1 MGQYG
6 NQPDFGTEATN
17 DVQIVTKGEAATRI
31 GYLGGAC
38 LYVGTGG
45 DINVIMTGT
54 QGGGQPYSPV
64 FFKNVPP
71 GSILPV
77 IVDYVIA
84 GSPKFGPTTVE
95 DLVALK

>member
-6 NQPDFGTEATN
+6 NQPDFGTEADD
-17 DVQIVTKGEAATRI
+17 DVQIVTKAQSDARTGF
-31 GYLGGAC
+31 LGGAC

-45 DINVIMTGT
+45 DINVLIAGT
-54 QGGGQPYSPV
+54 KGGGQPHDPV
-64 FFKNVPP
+64 FFKAVPS

-77 IVDYVIA
+77 IVDYVVDTGA
-84 GSPKFGPTTVE
+84 KGATTAA

>member
-6 NQPDFGTEATN
+6 NQPDFGTEADDN
-17 DVQIVTKGEAATRI
+17 VKIVTKGEAASRT

-38 LYVGTGG
+38 LYVGEGG
-45 DINVIMTGT
+45 DINVIMAGT
-54 QGGGQPYSPV
+54 LGGGQSFAPV
-64 FFKNVPP
+64 TFKNVPS

-77 IVDYVIA
+77 IVDYV
-84 GSPKFGPTTVE
+84 TTGTTAA

>member
-6 NQPDFGTEATN
+6 NQPDFGTEA
-17 DVQIVTKGEAATRI
+17 DDGVKIVTKGEAAQRI

-38 LYVGTGG
+38 LYVGEAG
-45 DINVIMTGT
+45 DLVVIIAGT
-54 QGGGQPYSPV
+54 LGGGQSFSPIT
-64 FFKNVPP
+64 FKNVPA

-77 IVDYVIA
+77 IVDYVVI
-84 GSPKFGPTTVE
+84 GTTAA

>member
-6 NQPDFGTEATN
+6 NQPDFGTQADD
-17 DVQIVTKGEAATRI
+17 DVQIVTKGEAAQRL

-45 DINVIMTGT
+45 DLVVIIAGT
-54 QGGGQPYSPV
+54 LGGGQSFSPIT
-64 FFKNVPP
+64 FKNVPA

-77 IVDYVIA
+77 IVDYVIIGTTA
-84 GSPKFGPTTVE
+84 G

>member
-6 NQPDFGTEATN
+6 NQPDFGTEADQ
-17 DVQIVTKGEAATRI
+17 DVLKVTKGEAAQRT

-38 LYVGTGG
+38 LYVVTGG
-45 DINVIMTGT
+45 DLVVIIAGT
-54 QGGGQPYSPV
+54 LGGGQSFSPIT
-64 FFKNVPP
+64 FKNVPA

-77 IVDYVIA
+77 IVDYVIIGTTA
-84 GSPKFGPTTVE
+84 G

>member
-6 NQPDFGTEATN
+6 NQPDFGTEADD
-17 DVQIVTKGEAATRI
+17 DVQIVTKTQTETRI

-38 LYVGTGG
+38 LYIGTGG
-45 DINVIMTGT
+45 DINVIIAGT
-54 QGGGQPYSPV
+54 LGGGQPYDPI
-64 FFKNVPP
+64 FFKAVPS

-77 IVDYVIA
+77 IVDYVLTT
-84 GSPKFGPTTVE
+84 SPKGATTAA

>member
-1 MGQYG
+1 MGQYF
-6 NQPDFGTEATN
+6 NQPDFGTQADD
-17 DVQIVTKGEAATRI
+17 DVQIVTKGEAAEQE

-45 DINVIMTGT
+45 DINVLIAGT
-54 QGGGQPYSPV
+54 SGGGQPYDPV
-64 FFKNVPP
+64 FFKAVPS

-77 IVDYVIA
+77 IVDYVV
-84 GSPKFGPTTVE
+84 TTGAKGATTAA

>member
-6 NQPDFGTEATN
+6 NQPDFGTQADD
-17 DVQIVTKGEAATRI
+17 DVQIVTKAQAGTRT

-38 LYVGTGG
+38 LYIGTGG
-45 DINVIMTGT
+45 DINVLIAGT
-54 QGGGQPYSPV
+54 QGGGQIYDPV
-64 FFKNVPP
+64 FFKAVPS

-77 IVDYVIA
+77 IVDYVL
-84 GSPKFGPTTVE
+84 TTGAKGATTAA